1 MQRAIEKFRL
11 NIKSV
16 KDLDAIYSLL
26 IKNYPLLE
34 EQAGDIL
41 RAEIVLAVSALDCF
55 IHDLVKQGMI
65 ETYQGVRMPS
75 KQFESYQIP
84 FKFLKLIENT
94 DNQDEKLI
102 FLENAIKEINSKD
115 SYQAPKGIDYAL
127 QFISIKKIWQKTSEL
142 MNINAEDIKTEL
154 SLIIDRRN
162 KIAHEADYDAL
173 TGTKTPIDQQNINDV
188 IQFIEKF
195 CESIYQVAQNTTP

>member
-26 IKNYPLLE
+26 VKNYPLLE

-55 IHDLVKQGMI
+55 IHDLVKQGII
-65 ETYQGVRMPS
+65 ETYQGIRTPS
-75 KQFESYQIP
+75 EQFPNYKIP
-84 FKFLKLIENT
+84 LQFVKLIENT
-94 DNQDEKLI
+94 DNLEDRLS
-102 FLENAIKEINSKD
+102 FLEKAITEINSKD
-115 SYQAPKGIDYAL
+115 SYQAPKGINYAL
-127 QFISIKKIWQKTSEL
+127 QFINIKNIWQKTSEL
-142 MNINAEDIKTEL
+142 MDIKAKDIQDEL

-173 TGTKTPIDQQNINDV
+173 TGTKIPIDQQNINDV

-195 CESIYQVAQNTTP
+195 CESIYQVAQNITP